1 MPKSIPTYS
10 IGGVLL
16 CPDTKVC
23 GAYRIFGEIISQK
36 VLLEP
41 WHTLVLGKVPGP
53 PIARV

>member
-1 MPKSIPTYS
+1 MTKSIPAYS